1 MAALLDFPTTVRLNQ
16 AIQATQMGCWH
27 GTCMYHHVFVKLYK
41 LYIYILLCPDASNEK
56 NTQEAI
62 IHPEE
67 YPQKLKTSEAVRKL
81 RKQYRRFVFRLT
93 RACSWQGVH
102 ESCAPQLDLDSTC
115 LKSQTNFFRGK
126 LQSFTKGTNK
136 ANSRGE
142 I

>member
-1 MAALLDFPTTVRLNQ
+1 MLVSPTGFNMFQHFCGCLLQSRKVD
-16 AIQATQMGCWH
+16 
-27 GTCMYHHVFVKLYK
+27 
-41 LYIYILLCPDASNEK
+41 LLLANSCSCVVGLSN
-56 NTQEAI
+56 
-62 IHPEE
+62 
-67 YPQKLKTSEAVRKL
+67 TSEAVRKL

-93 RACSWQGVH
+93 CACSWQGVH

-115 LKSQTNFFRGK
+115 LKSKTNFFRGK